1 MNNWSLFIIGIM
13 MLVFAAMFHLYRYG
27 RALAKA
33 PPPKPIPPTPSKPAA
48 VPKPVP
54 AATTVEKPLATPPT
68 VAAKSSSDQ
77 KGETSSQQQQQ
88 KHATT
93 GQGVTSTAAQAA
105 DRARAI
111 STASS
116 IEDPD
121 KRAL

>member
-1 MNNWSLFIIGIM
+1 
-13 MLVFAAMFHLYRYG
+13 
-27 RALAKA
+27 
-33 PPPKPIPPTPSKPAA
+33 
-48 VPKPVP
+48 VP
-54 AATTVEKPLATPPT
+54 AAATSVEKPLTTPPT

-77 KGETSSQQQQQ
+77 KGEKTSSQQQQ

-105 DRARAI
+105 DRAQAI
-111 STASS
+111 STTSS

>member
-1 MNNWSLFIIGIM
+1 

-33 PPPKPIPPTPSKPAA
+33 PPPKPVPPTPSKPAA

-54 AATTVEKPLATPPT
+54 AATTAEKPLATPPT

-77 KGETSSQQQQQ
+77 KAETSSQQHQQQ

-93 GQGVTSTAAQAA
+93 GQEVTGTAAQAA
-105 DRARAI
+105 DRAQAI

-116 IEDPD
+116 IEEPD
-121 KRAL
+121 KRGAL